1 MNVTYPIFN
10 KCILKESLKSYL
22 DTPIQDLHNVL
33 NTCPLFQMSNMNYT
47 KIHEDLANG
56 WWRGPQSPMKNM
68 TKTFPITT
76 STIVV
81 KLTKSSVSFSCKM
94 TGLIQ

>member
-1 MNVTYPIFN
+1 
-10 KCILKESLKSYL
+10 
-22 DTPIQDLHNVL
+22 
-33 NTCPLFQMSNMNYT
+33 MSNMNYT

-56 WWRGPQSPMKNM
+56 WWRGPQSPMKNK